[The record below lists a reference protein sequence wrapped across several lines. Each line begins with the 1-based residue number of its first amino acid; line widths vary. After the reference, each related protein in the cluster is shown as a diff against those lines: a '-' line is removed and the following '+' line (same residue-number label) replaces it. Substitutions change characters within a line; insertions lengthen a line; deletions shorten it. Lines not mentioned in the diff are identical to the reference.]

1 MCKTLRSIGE
11 MLAARTR
18 NCVIMTV
25 LMDTKMPDGIN
36 RKAMVRDSQYLF
48 SLSGCCKQLRG
59 LYILLLFLVFNDYC
73 QTNYFK
79 IYRTDLRQ
87 IFRVGRTQIT
97 FSILQRTLPQQPV
110 LVAQPGGLTLG
121 FAVHLVTVT
130 VAYTTLG
137 GKQ

>member
-1 MCKTLRSIGE
+1 MSKTLRSIGE

>member
-97 FSILQRTLPQQPV
+97 FSILQRTLPQQSV

>member
-1 MCKTLRSIGE
+1 
-11 MLAARTR
+11 MLAARTK
-18 NCVIMTV
+18 NCLIMTV
-25 LMDTKMPDGIN
+25 LMDTKRPDGIN

-87 IFRVGRTQIT
+87 IFRVGRTTAVDDQSEIS